1 MRSVV
6 LLVVLSLLSAKST
19 LAAEPGKVLPESIA
33 AFRDICL
40 KTAPTFSGAEEAA
53 KAHGIEEIT
62 GSEPKLGFT
71 KDQSMG
77 IQLKANE
84 CVVTTPAQANKA
96 LTKQFLAAVSEYLKV
111 PVGKKVPALV
121 TIENQAFIIF
131 HDRDDGE
138 AFVLLKKG
146 ST

>member
-6 LLVVLSLLSAKST
+6 LSIVFMLLPAGSIP
-19 LAAEPGKVLPESIA
+19 AAEPENPLPGSIA

-53 KAHGIEEIT
+53 KAHGIDEII
-62 GSEPKLGFT
+62 GPEPKMGFT

-77 IQLKANE
+77 IQLKENE

-96 LTKQFLAAVSEYLKV
+96 LTKQFLAAISEYLKV
-111 PVGKKVPALV
+111 PVGKKVPAMI
-121 TIENQAFIIF
+121 TIENQAFIVF

-146 ST
+146 SN